1 MAGTPLDRIPF
12 ATCIYVYIYIYIY
25 IPLMVGTPLAR
36 IPFATCSTSLARS
49 FANLLGSPL
58 GLYLTN

>member
-12 ATCIYVYIYIYIY
+12 ATCIYVYIY